1 MRIKMQR
8 TDKARQPI
16 KPIRLTGNNR
26 KYLKPLSCIT
36 VFLLLKTVVNHIK
49 TKIVMSIEN

>member
-16 KPIRLTGNNR
+16 KPIRLAGNNR

-49 TKIVMSIEN
+49 IKIVMSIEN